1 MALCRKLEQM
11 SHVKSE
17 FYSFSCRGGFKVPG
31 WLVYKAL
38 LIPQVP
44 TQSNTMLKNRTSDK
58 TPGFFLS
65 RPTLGPTKKSQVTAL
80 AASMSRITPRA

>member
-1 MALCRKLEQM
+1 MALCRKLEQI

-44 TQSNTMLKNRTSDK
+44 TQSNTMLKNRTSDT
-58 TPGFFLS
+58 TPGFFFELVQL
-65 RPTLGPTKKSQVTAL
+65 RNHKSLHWQL
-80 AASMSRITPRA
+80 P